1 MSEEKGLLQ
10 TGRSVVQRNLRYV
23 IWFWLLNLALAW
35 FGTLSYRGQIAPIL
49 ENSLHAD
56 QFVHGFNP
64 TAYVELLAMPQS
76 GSMAAWTT
84 PSYFLAGLFAMVTLL
99 LMPGVF
105 RQYTSEYRV
114 SRDELCRTCG
124 RNLWRYVRLVLLYG
138 LSALPLTGILF
149 GIRNA
154 LQDAAEKKALNEVLP
169 FWVGTAM
176 LALIFIVVTTLRIW
190 FDLAEVD
197 VVVRDQN
204 AVRKSVGAGFRYM
217 RRHWG
222 RLIGAYAGISILA
235 LIVLIG
241 GVWLW
246 HILVPPS
253 SVLGA
258 FLISQVM
265 MLLWLGARFWQRA
278 VASVFYMRE
287 MLVVPSYAGFRTPET
302 GPASVPATTPLP
314 SPG

>member
-1 MSEEKGLLQ
+1 MSEETGLLH
-10 TGRSVVQRNLRYV
+10 TGWGVVQRNVRYV

-35 FGTLSYRGQIAPIL
+35 FGALSYRGQIQPIL
-49 ENSLHAD
+49 GNSLHAD
-56 QFVHGFNP
+56 QLVHGFNP
-64 TAYVELLAMPQS
+64 IAYLELLAMPQS

-84 PSYFLAGLFAMVTLL
+84 PSYFLAGLFAVTTLL

-114 SRDELCRTCG
+114 SRDEFFRTCG
-124 RNLWRYVRLVLLYG
+124 RTLWRYVRLVLLYAVI
-138 LSALPLTGILF
+138 ALPLMGILF
-149 GIRNA
+149 GARSA
-154 LQDAAEKKALNEVLP
+154 LQDAAEKGLNEMLP

-176 LALIFIVVTTLRIW
+176 LVVIFIAATTARIW

-222 RLIGAYAGISILA
+222 RLMGAYAGISILA

-241 GVWLW
+241 GIWLW
-246 HILVPPS
+246 HVLVPAS
-253 SVLGA
+253 SVFGA
-258 FLISQVM
+258 FVIGQIM

-278 VASVFYMRE
+278 VAAVFYMRE

-302 GPASVPATTPLP
+302 GVAPVPDSSPLASP
-314 SPG
+314 S

>member
-1 MSEEKGLLQ
+1 MSEETGLLQ
-10 TGRSVVQRNLRYV
+10 SGRSVVQRNARYV

-56 QFVHGFNP
+56 QLVHGFNP
-64 TAYVELLAMPQS
+64 TAYIELLAMPQS
-76 GSMAAWTT
+76 GSMGAWTT
-84 PSYFLAGLFAMVTLL
+84 PSYFLAGLLAVVTLL
-99 LMPGVF
+99 LVPGVL

-114 SRDELCRTCG
+114 SRDEFFRTCG
-124 RNLWRYVRLVLLYG
+124 RNLWRYVRLVLLYA
-138 LSALPLTGILF
+138 LIALPLMGILF
-149 GIRNA
+149 GIRSA
-154 LQDAAEKKALNEVLP
+154 LQDAAEKALNEMLP

-176 LALIFIVVTTLRIW
+176 LVVIFVAATTARIW

-222 RLIGAYAGISILA
+222 RLVGAYVGISILA
-235 LIVLIG
+235 LIVLTG
-241 GVWLW
+241 GIWVW
-246 HILVPPS
+246 HVLVPPS
-253 SVLGA
+253 SVVGA
-258 FLISQVM
+258 FVIGQIM

-278 VASVFYMRE
+278 VAAVFYMRE

-302 GPASVPATTPLP
+302 GPRPAPETSPLP
-314 SPG
+314 SPS

>member
-1 MSEEKGLLQ
+1 MSEETGLLQ
-10 TGRSVVQRNLRYV
+10 TGLGVVQRNLRYV

-35 FGTLSYRGQIAPIL
+35 FGTLSYRGQIQPIL
-49 ENSLHAD
+49 GNSLHAD
-56 QFVHGFNP
+56 QLLHGFNP
-64 TAYVELLAMPQS
+64 ATYRELLAMPQS
-76 GSMAAWTT
+76 GSMGALTT
-84 PSYFLAGLFAMVTLL
+84 PSYFLAGLFAVTTFL
-99 LMPGVF
+99 LMPGVL

-114 SRDELCRTCG
+114 SRDEFFRTCG

-138 LSALPLTGILF
+138 VIAVPLIGILF
-149 GIRNA
+149 GIRSA
-154 LQDAAEKKALNEVLP
+154 LQDAAEKALNEMLP

-176 LALIFIVVTTLRIW
+176 LAVIFVAATTMRIW

-217 RRHWG
+217 RRYWG
-222 RLIGAYAGISILA
+222 RLIGAYVGISILA

-241 GVWLW
+241 GIWLW

-258 FLISQVM
+258 LVIGQIM

-278 VASVFYMRE
+278 VAAVFYMRE
-287 MLVVPSYAGFRTPET
+287 MLVVPSYAGFRGPET
-302 GPASVPATTPLP
+302 GPASVPGASPIPTP
-314 SPG
+314 S

>member
-1 MSEEKGLLQ
+1 MSEEIGLLQ
-10 TGRSVVQRNLRYV
+10 TGWGVVRRNLRYV

-35 FGTLSYRGQIAPIL
+35 FGTMSYRGQIGPIL
-49 ENSLHAD
+49 DNSLHAD
-56 QFVHGFNP
+56 QLVHGFNP
-64 TAYVELLAMPQS
+64 IAYLELLAMPQS
-76 GSMAAWTT
+76 GYMAAWTT
-84 PSYFLAGLFAMVTLL
+84 PSYFLAGLFAVVTLL
-99 LMPGVF
+99 LMPGVL

-114 SRDELCRTCG
+114 SRDEFFRTCG

-138 LSALPLTGILF
+138 VIALPLMGILF
-149 GIRNA
+149 ALRNA
-154 LQDAAEKKALNEVLP
+154 LQDAAEKALNEMLP

-176 LALIFIVVTTLRIW
+176 LVVIFVVATTVRIW

-241 GVWLW
+241 GIWLW
-246 HILVPPS
+246 HVLVPPS
-253 SVLGA
+253 SVFGA
-258 FLISQVM
+258 LVIGQII
-265 MLLWLGARFWQRA
+265 MLLWLAARFWQRA
-278 VASVFYMRE
+278 VAAVFHTRE
-287 MLVVPSYAGFRTPET
+287 MLVAPSFSAFRVPES
-302 GPASVPATTPLP
+302 GPAPGSSGAPVPTP
-314 SPG
+314 S